1 MSELFSLP
9 EKIPPHRKQIAMYR
23 TTELKTMSPREKT
36 VAKYFDRRLRRYK
49 EMFDLKEEPRD
60 TGDTLFFR
68 EKEIDLEVYKASD
81 SFWWTDR
88 ELAFQETLPRGAKLP
103 NENAAVKY
111 AHEYL
116 SKIGIDTA
124 YTRLGSVT
132 HTEVVHD
139 NAKQKEIESLN
150 TAINVNFSFIV
161 DDMPVVGPG
170 AKIQVAFC
178 DRDKISH
185 ALYFWRDIRMADEM
199 ETLLPNAAIEKFMKD
214 PSFIRLDDRSSSV
227 RIHEVSLNYFALPP
241 FEFQRYLI
249 PVYSISGT
257 VSTKHLERY
266 DFRTHVVAVNISP
279 EKVKSAGIVAN
290 PDSCQIFE

>member
-1 MSELFSLP
+1 
-9 EKIPPHRKQIAMYR
+9 MYR
-23 TTELKTMSPREKT
+23 TTELKTLSPRENT
-36 VAKYFDRRLRRYK
+36 VARYFERRMKRYK
-49 EMFDLKEEPRD
+49 EMFDLKVKPED
-60 TGDTLFFR
+60 KGDTLCFR

-81 SFWWTDR
+81 SFWWTNR
-88 ELAFQETLPRGAKLP
+88 KLAFQETLPQGAILP
-103 NENAAVKY
+103 DEDAAVKY

-116 SKIGIDTA
+116 SKVGID
-124 YTRLGSVT
+124 RNHIQLGSVT

-139 NAKQKEIESLN
+139 NAEQKEIERLN
-150 TAINVNFSFIV
+150 TAVNVNFSFIV

-178 DRDKISH
+178 DRDKMAH
-185 ALYFWRDIRMADEM
+185 ALYFWRNIQVADEM
-199 ETLLPNAAIEKFMKD
+199 ETILPDAAIEKFMKD
-214 PSFIRLDDRSSSV
+214 PSFIRLDERSSSV

-257 VSTKHLERY
+257 VSTKHLEKY

-279 EKVKSAGIVAN
+279 EKVKRLGIVAN